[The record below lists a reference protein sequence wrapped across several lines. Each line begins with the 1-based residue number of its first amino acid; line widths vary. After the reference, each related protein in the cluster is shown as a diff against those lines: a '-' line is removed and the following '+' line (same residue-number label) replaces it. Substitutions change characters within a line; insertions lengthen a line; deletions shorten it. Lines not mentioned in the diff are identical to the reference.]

1 MEEKTL
7 AGIHFYKNDALY
19 KIMKKNKNSEDPEM
33 GRKILLVKNILNDV
47 YEILELFSPLIEL
60 SMELEEAKIYK
71 KNGTLE
77 RVASLFGEIAENCK
91 ELEGQYLIN

>member
-1 MEEKTL
+1 M
-7 AGIHFYKNDALY
+7 
-19 KIMKKNKNSEDPEM
+19 MKKKKNSEDPDM
-33 GRKILLVKNILNDV
+33 GRKILLVKNILNEV
-47 YEILELFSPLIEL
+47 YEIIELFSPLIEL

-77 RVASLFGEIAENCK
+77 RVASLFGEIANNCK

>member
-1 MEEKTL
+1 
-7 AGIHFYKNDALY
+7 
-19 KIMKKNKNSEDPEM
+19 MKKKKYSEDISDI

-47 YEILELFSPLIEL
+47 YEIIALFRPLLEL
-60 SMELEEAKIYK
+60 SMELEEAQIYK

>member
-1 MEEKTL
+1 
-7 AGIHFYKNDALY
+7 
-19 KIMKKNKNSEDPEM
+19 MKKKKNSEDPEM
-33 GRKILLVKNILNDV
+33 GRKILLVKNILNHV
-47 YEILELFSPLIEL
+47 YEIMELFSPLIEL
-60 SMELEEAKIYK
+60 SMELEEAQIYK

>member
-1 MEEKTL
+1 
-7 AGIHFYKNDALY
+7 
-19 KIMKKNKNSEDPEM
+19 
-33 GRKILLVKNILNDV
+33 
-47 YEILELFSPLIEL
+47 
-60 SMELEEAKIYK
+60 MELEEAQIYK

>member
-1 MEEKTL
+1 
-7 AGIHFYKNDALY
+7 
-19 KIMKKNKNSEDPEM
+19 MKKKKNSEDPEM
-33 GRKILLVKNILNDV
+33 GKKILLVKNILNHV
-47 YEILELFSPLIEL
+47 YEIMELFSPLIEL
-60 SMELEEAKIYK
+60 SMELEEAQIYK